1 MPSSFLIHQI
11 LGENSACF
19 INMHL
24 PLTRVCGTHPYEGE
38 DVCFWNTQYQTC
50 IFPSQGCVPHTC
62 GTHPYEGEDV
72 CFWNT
77 QNQTCIFPSQGCVPH
92 TCGIHT
98 LMRGKMYVSETRN
111 IFSKLRDCL
120 FLQTC
125 YTCNRKKMKETN
137 QRKARMDSMMCM
149 TCIFIFF

>member
-50 IFPSQGCVPHTC
+50 IFPHKGVYPTHVGYTPLWGGKCMFLKHAISSQNL
-62 GTHPYEGEDV
+62 GTV
-72 CFWNT
+72 CSCKRVTPAIERKWKKQIREKQEWTAWCAWHAYLYSFK
-77 QNQTCIFPSQGCVPH
+77 QGRLYSP
-92 TCGIHT
+92 
-98 LMRGKMYVSETRN
+98 
-111 IFSKLRDCL
+111 
-120 FLQTC
+120 
-125 YTCNRKKMKETN
+125 
-137 QRKARMDSMMCM
+137 M

>member
-1 MPSSFLIHQI
+1 MFHKHASSPHKGVWYTPLWGGRCMFLKHAV
-11 LGENSACF
+11 S
-19 INMHL
+19 NMHL
-24 PLTRVCGTHPYEGE
+24 PLTRVCT
-38 DVCFWNTQYQTC
+38 
-50 IFPSQGCVPHTC
+50 PHMWYTPLWGGRC
-62 GTHPYEGEDV
+62 MFLKHAV
-72 CFWNT
+72 SNMHL
-77 QNQTCIFPSQGCVPH
+77 PSQGCVPH

-125 YTCNRKKMKETN
+125 YTCNRKKVKETN